1 MAGDGL
7 RVRFI
12 PLSFTL
18 LSHSSFHIYCGNV
31 SVSPEI
37 HHPVSA
43 GTQALV
49 PDARDLNERPP
60 RVSSL

>member
-7 RVRFI
+7 CVLFT

-18 LSHSSFHIYCGNV
+18 LPRSSFHIYCGNV

-49 PDARDLNERPP
+49 PDARDLSERPP
-60 RVSSL
+60 KVSSL